1 MQFDASGDHVD
12 TRRFLLGFVAVLV
25 TSGGAQAAELP
36 VKAKPTQHVKV
47 CTIYGAGFYY
57 IPGTQTC
64 MKIGGFVRAEIK
76 YDAIGSFEP
85 AINGANAQ
93 FFRAGDRID
102 TRARAGISLDVR
114 EQTAYGTL
122 RSYLLGGWQYTSND
136 APTLSLPGTAVP
148 RTGGAA
154 TPGVTPNG
162 ANNVYFAR
170 AFIQYAG
177 FTVGKAISAFDF
189 FDTSRYS
196 LQTNFAYQDLGRFG
210 INTFTYTAQLGNGF
224 TASLGIEDASFY
236 SRPIKDL
243 NATPPAGVIAGF
255 GPFFPILAAGGP
267 TNSPWNNAGLLVPDI
282 AGNVR
287 LDQPWGAAQV
297 MGALHDDR
305 ASSYSATANGLIAG
319 VAHPADAWGWAAGA
333 GVRVNLHSPGDSFD
347 VQAQYWSG
355 ASGRCIINSSTRLA
369 DQTFGLVNSGTIGLG
384 WVDDAFLANS
394 AATGA
399 TQLQLPAA
407 WNVYAAIQHYWV
419 PSLRTSLY
427 GGYVDYRAESSAV
440 DVLVCAP
447 NKFAASCADWAAWQ
461 IGSRTLWN
469 PVRNLDV
476 GVDVQYTALSKTAFA
491 GGSVTFTPTGAAA
504 PTTFTVGTTHVIS
517 ALLRIQR
524 NFYP

>member
-1 MQFDASGDHVD
+1 MD
-12 TRRFLLGFVAVLV
+12 TRAFLLGCVARLAVV
-25 TSGGAQAAELP
+25 AGAQAAELP
-36 VKAKPTQHVKV
+36 VKAKPVEYVRV
-47 CTIYGAGFYY
+47 CSLYGAGFLY
-57 IPGTQTC
+57 IPGTQAC

-102 TRARAGISLDVR
+102 TRARAGISLDAR
-114 EQTAYGTL
+114 EQTAYDTL
-122 RSYLLGGWQYTSND
+122 RAYLLGGWQYTSND

-154 TPGVTPNG
+154 GLPNG
-162 ANNVYFAR
+162 NNNLYFAR

-177 FTVGKAISAFDF
+177 FTAGKAISAFDF
-189 FDTSRYS
+189 FDTARYS

-224 TASLGIEDASFY
+224 TASLGLDDGSFY
-236 SRPIKDL
+236 ARPIKDL
-243 NATPPAGVIAGF
+243 NAVPPAGVIAGF
-255 GPFFPILAAGGP
+255 GTFFPILASGGP

-287 LDQPWGAAQV
+287 VEQPWGAAQI

-319 VAHPADAWGWAAGA
+319 SAHPADVWGWAAGA
-333 GVRVNLHSPGDSFD
+333 GVRVNLPSPGDSFD
-347 VQAQYWSG
+347 VQTQYCRGW
-355 ASGRCIINSSTRLA
+355 SGRCIINSSSRLA
-369 DQTFGLVNSGTIGLG
+369 DQAFGLVTGRTIGLA
-384 WVDDAFLANS
+384 WVDDAFIANS

-399 TQLQLPAA
+399 TQLQLPVA
-407 WNVYAAIQHYWV
+407 WNVCAGIQHYWV
-419 PSLRTSLY
+419 PDLRTSVY
-427 GGYVDYRAESSAV
+427 GGYVSFRAESSAV
-440 DVLVCAP
+440 DTLVCAP
-447 NKFAASCADWAAWQ
+447 NKFAAGCADWAAWQ

-491 GGSVTFTPTGAAA
+491 GGSVTFAPAGAG
-504 PTTFTVGTTHVIS
+504 TTSFTVGTTHVVS

>member
-1 MQFDASGDHVD
+1 
-12 TRRFLLGFVAVLV
+12 LLGLVAVLS
-25 TSGGAQAAELP
+25 TIGGAQAAELP
-36 VKAKPTQHVKV
+36 VKAKPVQYVKV
-47 CTIYGAGFYY
+47 CTIYGDGFYY
-57 IPGTQTC
+57 IAGTQTC
-64 MKIGGFVRAEIK
+64 IKIGGFVRAEVK
-76 YDAIGSFEP
+76 YHAIGSFEP

-93 FFRAGDRID
+93 FFRAGDPVA
-102 TRARAGISLDVR
+102 TRARAGVSFDVR
-114 EQTAYGTL
+114 EQTEYGTL
-122 RSYLLGGWQYTSND
+122 RAYLLGGWQYTSND

-148 RTGGAA
+148 RAGGAA
-154 TPGVTPNG
+154 TLGAPPNG

-177 FTVGKAISAFDF
+177 FTIGKATSVFDF

-210 INTFTYTAQLGNGF
+210 IFTLNYTVQLGGGW
-224 TASLGIEDASFY
+224 TTSLGIEDASVY

-255 GPFFPILAAGGP
+255 GTFFPILAAGGP
-267 TNSPWNNAGLLVPDI
+267 TNSPWSNAGLLVPDI

-319 VAHPADAWGWAAGA
+319 AAHPADAWGWAAGA
-333 GVRVNLHSPGDSFD
+333 GLRVNLPSPGDSFD
-347 VQAQYWSG
+347 VQAQYCRG
-355 ASGRCIINSSTRLA
+355 ASGRCIISSSARLA
-369 DQTFGLVNSGTIGLG
+369 DQAFGLVSGGTIGLA

-407 WNVYAAIQHYWV
+407 WNIYAAIQHYWV
-419 PSLRTSLY
+419 SSLRTSLY
-427 GGYVDYRAESSAV
+427 GGYVDYRANSSAV

-447 NKFAASCADWAAWQ
+447 NKFAAGCADWAAWQ

-491 GGSVTFTPTGAAA
+491 GGAVTFAPTGAGL
-504 PTTFTVGTTHVIS
+504 TTFTVGPTHVIS